1 MFFNFQRDPYQ
12 ANGKDI
18 LLQRFIEDQ
27 KLRRSQDLRDSFQE
41 SIHEGE
47 IDRSMESQ
55 QQQQQ
60 HPQQQ
65 QQRVHETTEILI
77 LPERLEMQRQP
88 AYSQRQN
95 QQQDQMVIPLSSN

>member
-1 MFFNFQRDPYQ
+1 M
-12 ANGKDI
+12 NGKDI

-55 QQQQQ
+55 QP

-65 QQRVHETTEILI
+65 QQQQRAHETTEILI

-95 QQQDQMVIPLSSN
+95 QQQDQMVNINFMYLIDFYIISIFR